1 LIELIP
7 LGVKHE
13 RMIGAFP
20 GPSKPSQRAKDPH
33 PLWEGGSQRA
43 GDGLR
48 RAIPLHPLWEGGS
61 LRAGDRLRRAIP
73 LTPER
78 MWMDKKLEANNSRK
92 IVSD

>member
-1 LIELIP
+1 
-7 LGVKHE
+7 
-13 RMIGAFP
+13 MIGAFP

-48 RAIPLHPLWEGGS
+48 RAIPL
-61 LRAGDRLRRAIP
+61 
-73 LTPER
+73 TPER